1 MMGERK
7 IQGAAFD
14 RPKPSCTARGGPAV
28 ILVFVLLGSALIGG
42 AFGWYRGTTLMRFP
56 TQYFSPP
63 KNMEYEQWLM
73 ELDWRLRRQRWMKT
87 AIYAAA
93 GPVAGFV
100 VLSLFAV
107 R

>member
-1 MMGERK
+1 M
-7 IQGAAFD
+7 ILA
-14 RPKPSCTARGGPAV
+14 
-28 ILVFVLLGSALIGG
+28 LVFLGSALIGG
-42 AFGWYRGTTLMRFP
+42 AFGWYRGTMLMRFP

-63 KNMEYEQWLM
+63 KTMDYEQWLV
-73 ELDWRLRRQRWMKT
+73 ELDARLRRQRLIKT

-100 VLSLFAV
+100 VLSLFAL

>member
-1 MMGERK
+1 M
-7 IQGAAFD
+7 
-14 RPKPSCTARGGPAV
+14 T
-28 ILVFVLLGSALIGG
+28 ILAIVFIGSALIGG

-63 KNMEYEQWLM
+63 KNMEYEQWLE
-73 ELDWRLRRQRWMKT
+73 ELDARLRRQRLMKT

-93 GPVAGFV
+93 GPIAGFV
-100 VLSLFAV
+100 VLSIFAL